1 MPFYKRIHNYIRK
14 VDDNKII
21 FFEADYLDV
30 LGASFNEN
38 IGGPEYQTR
47 EAFSY
52 HVYCGIE
59 RLSDWFCNKINDLLY
74 WLKMGNVRDLKIGGM
89 LTEFGAVGDDEQSKS
104 ILDNVLNTADYYL

>member
-14 VDDNKII
+14 ADTNKII

-30 LGASFNEN
+30 LGASFGEN
-38 IGGPEYQTR
+38 IGGPEYVTR

-59 RLSDWFCNKINDLLY
+59 RLSSWFCNKINDLLY
-74 WLKMGNVRDLKIGGM
+74 WLKIGNVRELKIGGM
-89 LTEFGAVGDDEQSKS
+89 LTEFGAVGDD
-104 ILDNVLNTADYYL
+104 